1 MKSSPFDWDAIVIV
15 NGEEVLLSE
24 LPGLSLFCTRCGR
37 NVIKPKFVEHMVE
50 CHEWKVIEGV
60 ITNG

>member
-24 LPGLSLFCTRCGR
+24 LLGSFVFCTRCEC
-37 NVIKPKFVEHMVE
+37 NIIKPKYVEHMMKY
-50 CHEWKVIEGV
+50 HDWKMIEGV
-60 ITNG
+60 PTNG